1 MTTDAELL
9 WGLGTLA
16 AIMAAALLAHLLA
29 LRALFRFGWR
39 TPTAQRLQERARWP
53 ARTATVVLAAVV
65 ALPAAGLPPALAA
78 PVGHVLLLMLIAAAA
93 WLAVQ
98 VVHVLEDT
106 ALTRVDVAARD
117 NLRARRKKTQVLI
130 LRRVAVVTILILAS
144 AAALLTFEQARA
156 VGASVLASA
165 GIAGLLAGVAARSTL
180 GNMVAGIQIAFSEP
194 IRLDDVVVVEGEWGR
209 IQEITLTYVVVRLW
223 DNRRLVLP
231 TTYFVE
237 QPFQNWTRE
246 NAQVLGTVVLHV
258 DHRTPVE
265 DVRQELLRVLEA
277 SDKWDGQAWVLQ
289 VVDTTEHTMVL
300 RALMSAEDAPTAWDL
315 RCEVREQLIGF
326 LQQSHPE
333 ALPRIRLQ
341 LRDGR
346 GPSEPQPSPQAA
358 SRRATSDGQDAFGSG
373 GPQDAFVRAGSQ
385 DTAASR
391 EPQDAFASPR
401 SGDRLG
407 SDEPHS
413 S

>member
-16 AIMAAALLAHLLA
+16 AIVATALLAHLLA
-29 LRALFRFGWR
+29 FRALFRFGWR
-39 TPTAQRLQERARWP
+39 TPTARRLQERARWP
-53 ARTATVVLAAVV
+53 ARTVTAVLATVV
-65 ALPAAGLPPALAA
+65 ALPAAGLAPAVAA
-78 PVGHVLLLMLIAAAA
+78 PLAHVLLLLLIAAAA

-98 VVHVLEDT
+98 VVHVLEDS
-106 ALTRVDVAARD
+106 ALARVDVAARD
-117 NLRARRKKTQVLI
+117 NLLARRKQTQVLM
-130 LRRVAVVTILILAS
+130 LRRVTVVVILVLAG

-156 VGASVLASA
+156 LGASVLASA

-209 IQEITLTYVVVRLW
+209 IEEITLTYVVVRLW

-246 NAQVLGTVVLHV
+246 NAQVLGTVILHV

-265 DVRQELLRVLEA
+265 QLRRELRRVLEA
-277 SDKWDGQAWVLQ
+277 SDKWDGRAWVLQ

-300 RALMSAEDAPTAWDL
+300 RALMSAQDAPTAWDL
-315 RCEVREQLIGF
+315 RCEVRERLIGF
-326 LQQSHPE
+326 LQRRHPE

-341 LRDGR
+341 LRDG
-346 GPSEPQPSPQAA
+346 SVAA
-358 SRRATSDGQDAFGSG
+358 DSRRAPSAASHDAASDGQHAFGSG
-373 GPQDAFVRAGSQ
+373 GPQDAFASGEPENAFASAGS
-385 DTAASR
+385 R
-391 EPQDAFASPR
+391 DAFAS
-401 SGDRLG
+401 
-407 SDEPHS
+407 DEPQS